1 MSEFLVIGGGIGGMV
16 AARRLA
22 LAGRSVTLFE
32 AWSSLGG
39 TVAGHTVGG
48 LRLDAG
54 AESFALR
61 GDTVSTLVAELGMAD
76 DIVSPNPQGAWL
88 YPTSGTAVPLPKLS
102 LLGIPGSPLAK
113 DVIDVIGLRA
123 AMRAYLETFLP
134 GTYGTDTTSLGELV
148 RKRMGT
154 AVLDNLVAPIV
165 RGVHSI
171 DPHDID
177 VDRVAPGLRTATR
190 KTGSL
195 ALGVMAL
202 REQSRA
208 GSSVAGIRGGMHR
221 ISEALATDLERLGVT
236 VRLNTRVTEVDAH
249 GLVAGGER
257 FDGKVIVAAPRVIDK
272 DETTGRDAVLAT
284 MVLDAPDLDSAPR
297 GTGLLVATGAP
308 GVQARALTHA
318 TAKWE
323 WLREAA
329 SGRHVIRLSYAARL
343 DGHHDIAR
351 RDAETLLGV
360 PLPPASVL
368 DFNVVRWRR
377 PARQSYTP
385 DGISRV
391 GETASGTG
399 LAAVVGHAEREALSL
414 LRDFPS

>member
-1 MSEFLVIGGGIGGMV
+1 MSEFLVVGGGIGGMV

-22 LAGRSVTLFE
+22 LSGRSVTLFE
-32 AWSSLGG
+32 AGSSLGG

-48 LRLDAG
+48 LQLDAG

-88 YPTSGTAVPLPKLS
+88 YPTTGRAVPLPKLS

-113 DVIDVIGLRA
+113 DVIAVIGMRA
-123 AMRAYLETFLP
+123 AVRAYLETFLP

-148 RKRMGT
+148 RKRMGDV
-154 AVLDNLVAPIV
+154 VLDNLVAPIV

-171 DPHDID
+171 DPHDLD

-190 KTGSL
+190 RTGSL

-221 ISEALATDLERLGVT
+221 VSAALAADLSRLGVDI
-236 VRLNTRVTEVDAH
+236 RLNAPATAVDAA
-249 GLVAGGER
+249 GVSAGGER
-257 FDGKVIVAAPRVIDK
+257 FTGRVVVAAPRVIDR
-272 DETTGRDAVLAT
+272 DSTPGHDAVLAT
-284 MVLDAPDLDSAPR
+284 MVLDAPALDAEPR

-308 GVQARALTHA
+308 DVQARALTHS
-318 TAKWE
+318 TAKWH
-323 WLREAA
+323 WLRDAA
-329 SGRHVIRLSYAARL
+329 GGRHVLRLSYGAHL
-343 DGHHDIAR
+343 DGHHEIAR

-377 PARQSYTP
+377 PERQSYTP
-385 DGISRV
+385 DGIARV

-399 LAAVVGHAEREALSL
+399 LAAVVAHAEKEALSL
-414 LRDFPS
+414 LRDIQG

>member
-1 MSEFLVIGGGIGGMV
+1 MSEFLVVGGGIGGMV

-22 LAGRSVTLFE
+22 LAERSVTLFE
-32 AWSSLGG
+32 AGSSLGG
-39 TVAGHTVGG
+39 TVAAHTVGG

-61 GDTVSTLVAELGMAD
+61 GDTVSHLLAELGMTG
-76 DIVSPNPQGAWL
+76 DIVGPNPQGAWL
-88 YPTSGTAVPLPKLS
+88 YPTTGKAVPLPKLS

-113 DVIDVIGLRA
+113 DVIDVIGFRA
-123 AMRAYLETFLP
+123 AVRAYLETFLP
-134 GTYGTDTTSLGELV
+134 GSYGTDTSSLGELV

-171 DPHDID
+171 DPQDID

-190 KTGSL
+190 TTGSL

-208 GSSVAGIRGGMHR
+208 GSSVAGLRGGMHR
-221 ISEALATDLERLGVT
+221 FPAALAADLDRLGVT
-236 VRLNTRVTEVDAH
+236 VRVNTPVTEVDAA
-249 GLVAGGER
+249 GVVAGGDR
-257 FDGKVIVAAPRVIDK
+257 FDGRVVVAAPRVIDN
-272 DETTGRDAVLAT
+272 DESVGRDAVLAT
-284 MVLDAPDLDSAPR
+284 LVLDAPDLDAAPR

-318 TAKWE
+318 TAKWQ

-329 SGRHVIRLSYAARL
+329 QGRHVIRLSYGAQPDDHHTVARL
-343 DGHHDIAR
+343 DAQ
-351 RDAETLLGV
+351 TLLGI
-360 PLPPASVL
+360 PLSPASVL

-377 PARQSYTP
+377 PERQSYTP

-414 LRDFPS
+414 LRDFPG

>member
-1 MSEFLVIGGGIGGMV
+1 MSQFLVVGGGIGGMV

-32 AWSSLGG
+32 SGSALGG

-48 LRLDAG
+48 LMLDAG

-61 GDTVSTLVAELGMAD
+61 GDTVSTLVTELGMAG
-76 DIVSPNPQGAWL
+76 DIVSPNPEGAWL
-88 YPTSGTAVPLPKLS
+88 YPTTGRAVPLPKLS

-113 DVIDVIGLRA
+113 DVIAVVGLRA
-123 AMRAYLETFLP
+123 ATRAYLETFLP

-148 RKRMGT
+148 RKRMGA

-171 DPHDID
+171 DPHELD

-221 ISEALATDLERLGVT
+221 ISTALAHELGRLGVT
-236 VRLNTRVTEVDAH
+236 VRLNTRVTAVDAA
-249 GLVAGGER
+249 GVTAGGER
-257 FDGKVIVAAPRVIDK
+257 FDGRVVVAAPRVLDQSA
-272 DETTGRDAVLAT
+272 TTGHDAVLAT
-284 MVLDAPDLDSAPR
+284 MVLDAPALDASPR

-308 GVQARALTHA
+308 GVQARALTHS
-318 TAKWE
+318 TAKWQ

-329 SGRHVIRLSYAARL
+329 AGRHVVRLSYGARL
-343 DGHHDIAR
+343 DDHHEIAR

-360 PLPPASVL
+360 PLSPASVL
-368 DFNVVRWRR
+368 DFNVVRWQR
-377 PARQSYTP
+377 PERQSYTP
-385 DGISRV
+385 DCISRV

-399 LAAVVGHAEREALSL
+399 LAAVVAHAEREAHSL
-414 LRDFPS
+414 LRDFPG

>member
-16 AARRLA
+16 TARRLA

-32 AWSSLGG
+32 SGSSLGG

-61 GDTVSTLVAELGMAD
+61 GETVSTLVAELGMTD

-88 YPTSGTAVPLPKLS
+88 YPTTGRAVPLPKLS

-113 DVIDVIGLRA
+113 DVINVIGVRA
-123 AMRAYLETFLP
+123 AVRAYLETFLP
-134 GTYGTDTTSLGELV
+134 GTYGTDTSSLGEMV

-177 VDRVAPGLRTATR
+177 VDRVAPGLRNATR
-190 KTGSL
+190 ATGSL

-221 ISEALATDLERLGVT
+221 ISDALARELERLGVT
-236 VRLNTRVTEVDAH
+236 IRLNTPVTAADAN

-257 FDGKVIVAAPRVIDK
+257 FGGKVVVAAPRVIDN
-272 DETTGRDAVLAT
+272 DETAGRDAVLAT
-284 MVLDAPDLDSAPR
+284 MVLDAPDLDAAPR

-323 WLREAA
+323 WLRDAA
-329 SGRHVIRLSYAARL
+329 AGRHVIRLSYGARL

-351 RDAETLLGV
+351 KDAETLLGV

-377 PARQSYTP
+377 PERQTYTP
-385 DGISRV
+385 AGISRV

-414 LRDFPS
+414 LRDFPG